1 MATTNHL
8 VSLALLLLLAL
19 FGASVRRAGATTFE
33 VGGEHGWAVPPAKD
47 AGVYNDWASKN
58 RFLVGDSVH
67 FKYAKDSVMVVT
79 EDDYN
84 KCKAEH
90 PIFFSNNGD
99 TEVGLDRQGLFYFI
113 SGVAGHCERGQRMV
127 IKVIGH
133 DAPPPASPPPPP
145 SNAPPTPPHPSGAAS
160 ALGAGGLAVA
170 AMLLPVFV
178 YAIPSPK
185 SRAKDGGVGAP
196 IAPILPRARHCHIG
210 HSATPLS
217 ASSSSTHR
225 LPPRDARP
233 HCSSS
238 KTPRPLQKNPQIAKH
253 TPPMAPPL
261 PPTAHKTIAD
271 YLIRPSKRLRPTST
285 APAAAASAPL
295 SSSSSSSL
303 SPEQRRRADTNLAL
317 ARARRHLRL
326 AESKASGGAAK
337 LEELL
342 VEETWMEAL
351 PGELRKPYAL
361 ELCRFVAHERL
372 HSPVPVYPP
381 PHLVFH
387 ALHAT
392 PFDRVKAVIIGQ
404 DPYHGPGQ
412 AMGLSFSVPE
422 GIKIPSSLANIFKEL
437 QKDLVREHQ
446 ANSHAKKGWEQFTD
460 AVIKTISLKKS
471 GIVFILWGNSAQA
484 KTRLI
489 DETKHHILKSAHP
502 SGLSANRGF
511 FGCRSWRGWDY
522 LPLIGNSRPF
532 EDIMWSV
539 CLTTTSALDLDASPW
554 NDSHANANANAHGLA
569 MQRCSVMEASTI
581 ARA

>member
-1 MATTNHL
+1 
-8 VSLALLLLLAL
+8 
-19 FGASVRRAGATTFE
+19 
-33 VGGEHGWAVPPAKD
+33 
-47 AGVYNDWASKN
+47 
-58 RFLVGDSVH
+58 
-67 FKYAKDSVMVVT
+67 
-79 EDDYN
+79 
-84 KCKAEH
+84 
-90 PIFFSNNGD
+90 
-99 TEVGLDRQGLFYFI
+99 
-113 SGVAGHCERGQRMV
+113 
-127 IKVIGH
+127 
-133 DAPPPASPPPPP
+133 
-145 SNAPPTPPHPSGAAS
+145 
-160 ALGAGGLAVA
+160 
-170 AMLLPVFV
+170 
-178 YAIPSPK
+178 
-185 SRAKDGGVGAP
+185 
-196 IAPILPRARHCHIG
+196 
-210 HSATPLS
+210 
-217 ASSSSTHR
+217 
-225 LPPRDARP
+225 
-233 HCSSS
+233 
-238 KTPRPLQKNPQIAKH
+238 
-253 TPPMAPPL
+253 MAPPL
-261 PPTAHKTIAD
+261 PPTAPKTIAD
-271 YLIRPSKRLRPTST
+271 YLIRPSKRLRPTSPAT
-285 APAAAASAPL
+285 AAAASAPL
-295 SSSSSSSL
+295 SSSSL

-326 AESKASGGAAK
+326 AESKASGGTAK

-342 VEETWMEAL
+342 VEETWLEAL
-351 PGELRKPYAL
+351 PGELHKPYAL

-437 QKDLVREHQ
+437 QKDLGCTVPSHGNLERWAVQGVLMLNTVLTVREHQ

-502 SGLSANRGF
+502 SGLSASRGF
-511 FGCRSWRGWDY
+511 FGCSTCISGLPYMRRHNIYLMLDNPPMAGTFLKRIRSWRGWDY

-539 CLTTTSALDLDASPW
+539 CLTTTSALKWAPLQWKHRKSPILEKIGTHLDGS
-554 NDSHANANANAHGLA
+554 LA
-569 MQRCSVMEASTI
+569 AKQPVSCTVRRSS
-581 ARA
+581 